1 MAIFGRRKP
10 DTCIHFVGIGGIGM
24 SGIAEVLLTLGYRV
38 SGSDLKESD
47 STRRLQTLGGVT
59 RCGHQ
64 AEHLDLLGREA
75 DVVVISSAVH
85 SDNPE
90 VAAAR
95 ARGIPVIARAE
106 MLAELMRL
114 KYGIAIAGSH
124 GKTTTTSLI
133 AMVMGYAG
141 LDPTA
146 IIGGKLPQLGS
157 NARLGQSEYLVAEAD
172 ESDGS
177 FLHLSPA
184 IAVVTN
190 IDPEHLDHYGDFSRL
205 CAAFLDFINKVP
217 FYGRAVLCA
226 DHPEV
231 RALLPRV
238 SKRYVTYGLLPAADY
253 RAEELTFAGTT
264 SRFVVVRRGER
275 LGPIELPIPGAHN
288 VQNALA
294 TLAVGDF
301 LGIPLATMA
310 EALATFQGVGRR
322 FTQRG
327 SGHLRATAEDADI
340 TVIDDYGHHPAE
352 IRATLAGARA
362 GFPERR
368 LVAVFQPH
376 RYTRTRDLMP
386 DFARA
391 FDDAALVF
399 LTDVYAAGEAPISEA
414 TSTVLVK
421 RMREHGHPGAR
432 HVARRADVAAAA
444 LAELRPGDLVITFG
458 AGDVWQCGDELLD
471 RLHGTRRPAKL

>member
-1 MAIFGRRKP
+1 MTIIGRQTT

-47 STRRLQTLGGVT
+47 STRRLQSLGGVI
-59 RCGHQ
+59 RCGHL
-64 AEHLDLLGREA
+64 AEHLTLLGQEA

-85 SDNPE
+85 PDNPE
-90 VAAAR
+90 VVGAR

-133 AMVMGYAG
+133 ATVLRHAG

-146 IIGGKLPQLGS
+146 VIGGKLPQLGS

-177 FLHLSPA
+177 FLHLAPA
-184 IAVVTN
+184 VAVVTN

-205 CAAFLDFINKVP
+205 CAAFLSFINKVP
-217 FYGRAVLCA
+217 FYGRAVLCI

-231 RALLPRV
+231 RALIPRV
-238 SKRYVTYGLLPAADY
+238 TKRFVTYGLLPQADY
-253 RAEELTFAGTT
+253 RAEELTFSGTT
-264 SRFVVVRRGER
+264 SRFIAVRRGER

-294 TLAVGDF
+294 TLAVGDL
-301 LGIPLATMA
+301 LGIPLAMMQ

-322 FTQRG
+322 FTRRG
-327 SGHLRATAEDADI
+327 GGQLHTAPNGAEI

-362 GFPERR
+362 GFPDRR
-368 LVAVFQPH
+368 LVAIFQPH

-399 LTDVYAAGEAPISEA
+399 LTEVYAAGETPIAEA
-414 TSTVLVK
+414 TSAVLAE
-421 RMREHGHPGAR
+421 RMREHGHPAAR
-432 HVARRADVAAAA
+432 LVARRADVATA
-444 LAELRPGDLVITFG
+444 LMPELRAGDLVITFG
-458 AGDVWQCGDELLD
+458 AGDVWQCGEELLSQ
-471 RLHGTRRPAKL
+471 LHTPPR